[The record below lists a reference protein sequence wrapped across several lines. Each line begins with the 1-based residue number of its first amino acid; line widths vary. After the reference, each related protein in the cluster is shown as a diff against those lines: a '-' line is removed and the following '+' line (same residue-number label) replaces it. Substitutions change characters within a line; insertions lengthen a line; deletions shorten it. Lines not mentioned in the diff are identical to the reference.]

1 MRSRSGGGNCGSG
14 LDERAER
21 FRNLAEQAHDLIAE
35 TDAEGRYLF
44 ASPNHARVLGW
55 TSEELEG
62 RAAFDLVHPEDLEHA
77 AEAFARGLQAG
88 EAGEATCRVATRD
101 GGWRWLHVTGR
112 SYTTSAGEAR
122 VVLAGRDVTE
132 RRRAELALRESERRY
147 RLLVETASCGIVE
160 TDRTGRITFANSAFG
175 RLLGAA
181 PADLQG
187 RALWELEVDPER
199 RERVRAGFEYALR
212 EEPPPARQ
220 VQTLAGPGGETLVAE
235 IDWNYKRDEDGSVAG
250 MVTVVTDV
258 TRREE
263 ATRALEKSHGFVT
276 RLAETSPAM
285 LCVFDV
291 ATARVVYVNSR
302 TTRVLGWDPAELEA
316 MRAGIL
322 DRVVHPEDRAAL
334 EAALARARRS
344 GDDAVTEVEYRARH
358 RDGSWRWLH
367 AHLAVF
373 TRDADGSPEQML
385 AAHEDVTERRRTLE
399 VLRTQEERFRLLAE
413 NAGDIILEFADDGG
427 VSFVSPS
434 WTTLTGHPTE
444 TLLER
449 GMPWVIAELMHPG
462 EAGDLDG
469 EALPVFRE
477 PYRPAR
483 VWRMRHADGSWRWF
497 EAHSSSYPVGEG
509 PRRAFTIARDV
520 TERVRAAEALRSSEA
535 RFRLVAESAY
545 DFICE
550 LDPDGQVTYLS
561 PSFQDIL
568 GFDPARFSRAES
580 MEMIH
585 PEDLA
590 RVSIA
595 VARLLRGEPMKPLVY
610 RHRHISGAWRWLET
624 AGRSRPTADGRR
636 AGVLITRDIT
646 DKLHAEEEARRLQEQ
661 LLQAQKLESLGI
673 LAGGIAHDFNN
684 LLVGIL
690 GNASLALADV
700 SPESPLRETL
710 EGIETAA
717 LRAGELTNQMLAYS
731 GKGRFVVEPL
741 DLSSLVEEMAHLLEA
756 SISKKAC
763 LRRELGRALPAVEA
777 DATQLRQ
784 LAMNLITNASDALG
798 DRAGTIVLRTRH
810 LRTPREELGRP
821 LAGELERHGAVVLE
835 VEDSGCGMDA
845 ETRARMFDPFF
856 TTKFTG
862 RGLGL
867 AAALGIVRGHGG
879 EIDVES
885 RPGKGTRFRVLLPVC
900 RGAVGRR
907 TPNAPSP
914 RSARGQGTV
923 LVVDDERVVRA
934 MASRILREAGFDVV
948 CASDGHEAL
957 DVVRRTPAPPAA
969 VLLDLTMPRL
979 GGEETLRALR
989 ELHPEIPVVVTSGYS
1004 ESEIATRFEGV
1015 RLEGFLHKP
1024 FRPRDLLD
1032 RIQAA
1037 LAAGSEGSYPPGS
1050 TSAEETP

>member
-1 MRSRSGGGNCGSG
+1 MGSRGGGPACRSE

-21 FRNLAEQAHDLIAE
+21 FQNLAEQAHDLIAE

-55 TSEELEG
+55 TPEELE
-62 RAAFDLVHPEDLEHA
+62 RRTVFELVHPEDQEHA
-77 AEAFARGLQAG
+77 AEAFARGLRTG
-88 EAGEATCRVATRD
+88 EAADATCRVATRD
-101 GGWRWLHVTGR
+101 GDWRWLHIAGR
-112 SYTTSAGEAR
+112 PYTTSAGEPR

-160 TDRTGRITFANSAFG
+160 SDREGRITFANSAFG
-175 RLLGAA
+175 RLLGAS
-181 PADLQG
+181 PAELQG

-199 RERVRAGFEYALR
+199 RERARAGFDYALR
-212 EEPPPARQ
+212 EEPTPARQ
-220 VQTLAGPGGETLVAE
+220 VQTLAGPWGESIVAE
-235 IDWNYKRDEDGSVAG
+235 VDWNYKRDEDGSVVG
-250 MVTVVTDV
+250 FVTVVT
-258 TRREE
+258 
-263 ATRALEKSHGFVT
+263 
-276 RLAETSPAM
+276 
-285 LCVFDV
+285 
-291 ATARVVYVNSR
+291 
-302 TTRVLGWDPAELEA
+302 
-316 MRAGIL
+316 
-322 DRVVHPEDRAAL
+322 
-334 EAALARARRS
+334 
-344 GDDAVTEVEYRARH
+344 
-358 RDGSWRWLH
+358 
-367 AHLAVF
+367 
-373 TRDADGSPEQML
+373 
-385 AAHEDVTERRRTLE
+385 DVTERRRTLE

-413 NAGDIILEFADDGG
+413 NAGDIILEFSDDGRI
-427 VSFVSPS
+427 SFVSPS

-449 GMPWVIAELMHPG
+449 GMPWVIAELMHPD
-462 EAGDLDG
+462 ESGDLDG

-497 EAHSSSYPVGEG
+497 EGHSSSYPVGEG
-509 PRRAFTIARDV
+509 QRRALTIARDV
-520 TERVRAAEALRSSEA
+520 TERVHAAEALRASEA

-550 LDPDGQVTYLS
+550 LDPDGRVTYLS

-590 RVSIA
+590 RVSLA
-595 VARLLRGEPMKPLVY
+595 VAQLLRGEPMKPLVY

-690 GNASLALADV
+690 GNASLALADL

-741 DLSSLVEEMAHLLEA
+741 DLSDLVEEMAHLLEA
-756 SISKKAC
+756 SISKKAL

-777 DATQLRQ
+777 DGTQLRQ
-784 LAMNLITNASDALG
+784 LVMNLITNASDALG
-798 DRAGTIVLRTRH
+798 ARGGTIALRTHH
-810 LRTPREELGRP
+810 LSDPRNELGRP
-821 LAGELERHGAVVLE
+821 LTEELERQGAVALE
-835 VEDSGCGMDA
+835 VEDTGCGMDA

-900 RGAVGRR
+900 SATLRQGTPEIPSPGGGRR
-907 TPNAPSP
+907 
-914 RSARGQGTV
+914 RGTV
-923 LVVDDERVVRA
+923 LVVDDERMVRT
-934 MASRILREAGFDVV
+934 MASRILRDAGFDVL
-948 CASDGHEAL
+948 CAADGHEAL
-957 DVVRRTPAPPAA
+957 DVVRDASAPPCA

-989 ELHPEIPVVVTSGYS
+989 GLHPEIPVVVTSGYS

-1024 FRPRDLLD
+1024 FRPQDLLD

-1037 LAAGSEGSYPPGS
+1037 LAAASEGSYPPGS
-1050 TSAEETP
+1050 TRAEETP